1 MENSNR
7 FDKIKCKTCNH
18 EIDSHK
24 YHKHVMAFTMIN
36 NPFSSYHIVLLVYP

>member
-7 FDKIKCKTCNH
+7 FDKIKCKTCDR

-24 YHKHVMAFTMIN
+24 YHKHVMA
-36 NPFSSYHIVLLVYP
+36 YHCD